1 MKAVRMATANDTEGI
16 GDIDWQ
22 IHLTTASR
30 HQSKVNTQCA
40 TVVIQPQKG
49 DQRERIMFE
58 VNRADVSLMLEKL
71 SIVDT
76 IIGGAASEE

>member
-1 MKAVRMATANDTEGI
+1 MQAVRMATANDTEGI

-30 HQSKVNTQCA
+30 HQSKVNQQSA

-58 VNRADVSLMLEKL
+58 VAKSDVSFMLEKL
-71 SIVDT
+71 SIVDQVVRVT
-76 IIGGAASEE
+76 GE